1 MLWKKCFWSVAI
13 AATIA
18 FMPSAHTNTIEN
30 DLFVCTGELI
40 RYSATD
46 YSIKETWVKDED
58 AYPMDCYIDKGKV
71 LRQVLAVC
79 RIGDLCVVSAKG
91 ESGNGNRHV
100 IQKIFEVQRS
110 PQKVEDLKSQTSG
123 GAR

>member
-1 MLWKKCFWSVAI
+1 
-13 AATIA
+13 
-18 FMPSAHTNTIEN
+18 
-30 DLFVCTGELI
+30 LI

-79 RIGDLCVVSAKG
+79 RIGDVCVVSAKG

-123 GAR
+123 GAK

>member
-1 MLWKKCFWSVAI
+1 MPLAH
-13 AATIA
+13 AA
-18 FMPSAHTNTIEN
+18 TIEN

-40 RYSATD
+40 RFSTDD
-46 YSIKETWVKDED
+46 YSIKETWITGDD
-58 AYPMDCYIDKGKV
+58 YYPMECYIDKGKV

-79 RIGDLCVVSAKG
+79 RIGDVCVVSAKG
-91 ESGNGNRHV
+91 ESGNGNRHL

-123 GAR
+123 GAK

>member
-1 MLWKKCFWSVAI
+1 MKEPLFVALALAI
-13 AATIA
+13 TTSAQAA
-18 FMPSAHTNTIEN
+18 TIEN

-40 RYSATD
+40 RYSAND
-46 YSIKETWVKDED
+46 YSIKETWIKDED

-79 RIGDLCVVSAKG
+79 RIGDVCIVSAKG
-91 ESGNGNRHV
+91 ESGDGNRHL

-123 GAR
+123 GAK